1 MVSYERKV
9 GGFSTKKAK
18 QKTLMFRVFTIKEF
32 MSPPQWRLR
41 AQITCVHIDSTLSLP
56 VLVFY
61 KIGSSDIWIIQ
72 HKKNLYKEKKNVCV
86 CCVCVYLWYTCIGC
100 ICMYVGT
107 YVRQCMC
114 THVYVCGSLRL
125 MLRAFLYHSLHFY
138 WGLVSCWTQSS
149 RGPTRLAS
157 QLALGSPISA
167 SQALGF
173 QASSMPTWNFMPFP
187 GSLHTELSPQA

>member
-86 CCVCVYLWYTCIGC
+86 LCVYILMIYMHW
-100 ICMYVGT
+100 MYL
-107 YVRQCMC
+107 
-114 THVYVCGSLRL
+114 HVCGHICEAVHVEAWDWCCEPSFITHCISTEAWSL
-125 MLRAFLYHSLHFY
+125 AEP
-138 WGLVSCWTQSS
+138 GAQE
-149 RGPTRLAS
+149 G
-157 QLALGSPISA
+157 QLG
-167 SQALGF
+167 
-173 QASSMPTWNFMPFP
+173 
-187 GSLHTELSPQA
+187 